1 MNTTSGKV
9 RLATYEEVKK
19 MASNNAGGRLVWSG
33 TVYSQNNGKSITI
46 PVECDYVAVYNVNS
60 NLKYYIMKG
69 YWTKLRYGN
78 DIIWTVKFSADN
90 MISVSLDY
98 AGTSV
103 NTTVIIEA
111 YNYD

>member
-1 MNTTSGKV
+1 MNNG
-9 RLATYEEVKK
+9 
-19 MASNNAGGRLVWSG
+19 AGGRLVWSG
-33 TVYSQNNGKSITI
+33 TLYSQNNGKSIII

-69 YWTKLRYGN
+69 YWTKLRHAN

-111 YNYD
+111 YKYD